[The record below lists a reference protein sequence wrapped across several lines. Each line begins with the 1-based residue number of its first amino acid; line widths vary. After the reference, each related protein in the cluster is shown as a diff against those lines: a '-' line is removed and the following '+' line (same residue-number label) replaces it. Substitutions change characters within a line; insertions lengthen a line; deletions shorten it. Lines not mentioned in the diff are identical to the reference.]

1 MIKYLQ
7 LKKQSKYKIND
18 ICNKFNLE
26 SNSTLLSIYAF
37 ALAGFSKFIF
47 TTAGQWP
54 PQRGYFARITWLTIE
69 FNDWESMIRSK
80 RTLCHAILVW
90 NHTCDFKSNEC
101 AITTLFHPC
110 WNQIITNYQETTFYT
125 QINFLFKPSIQS
137 AEPEKLRKK
146 IVSFHN
152 YDFRPKLHDMMFN
165 YHFIISILKLA
176 FSSL

>member
-80 RTLCHAILVW
+80 RTLCHAILLR
-90 NHTCDFKSNEC
+90 NHTCDFKLNKC

-110 WNQIITNYQETTFYT
+110 WNQIITNYQEITFYT
-125 QINFLFKPSIQS
+125 QINFLFKPSLQS

-152 YDFRPKLHDMMFN
+152 WFQTKIAWHDVQLPL
-165 YHFIISILKLA
+165 YYIHFEISV
-176 FSSL
+176 F

>member
-125 QINFLFKPSIQS
+125 QINFLFKSYLRYRAQNRKNSGKKLSHFTTMISDQNCMTWCSITTLLY
-137 AEPEKLRKK
+137 P
-146 IVSFHN
+146 FWN
-152 YDFRPKLHDMMFN
+152 
-165 YHFIISILKLA
+165 
-176 FSSL
+176 

>member
-110 WNQIITNYQETTFYT
+110 WNQIITNAFQSLVSQKFTKEEVSPCWSWLDTS
-125 QINFLFKPSIQS
+125 NHNWCWSSWEASKPCW
-137 AEPEKLRKK
+137 L
-146 IVSFHN
+146 
-152 YDFRPKLHDMMFN
+152 Y
-165 YHFIISILKLA
+165 
-176 FSSL
+176 SLI

>member
-101 AITTLFHPC
+101 AITTLFHPY

-146 IVSFHN
+146 ICLISQLWFQT
-152 YDFRPKLHDMMFN
+152 KIAWHDVQLPL
-165 YHFIISILKLA
+165 YYIHFEISV
-176 FSSL
+176 F

>member
-1 MIKYLQ
+1 MTYV
-7 LKKQSKYKIND
+7 INL
-18 ICNKFNLE
+18 IWNQIA
-26 SNSTLLSIYAF
+26 LLSIYAF

-54 PQRGYFARITWLTIE
+54 PQRGYMYFARITWLTIE

-125 QINFLFKPSIQS
+125 QINFLFKPSLQS